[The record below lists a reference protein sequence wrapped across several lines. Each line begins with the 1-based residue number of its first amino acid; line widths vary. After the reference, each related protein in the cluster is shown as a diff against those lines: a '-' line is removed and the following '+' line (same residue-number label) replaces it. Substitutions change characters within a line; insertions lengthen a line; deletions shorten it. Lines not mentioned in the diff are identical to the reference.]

1 MIRKINIENVSKNFG
16 NIHALDNVSFDI
28 PKNSIFGILGSNGS
42 GKTTLMKIMSGLIKK
57 WSGSILFNDKKYTN
71 QNLNLSNQFG
81 FLIENPCFY
90 EFLSARQN
98 LEMLLRIS
106 NRTVNHIKDIVES
119 VNLTSRIDDKVETY
133 SYGMK
138 QRLGLAQ
145 TLLHDPEILVIDEPN
160 NGLDPLGI
168 SEMNQI
174 IKNLHDSGK
183 TIIMS
188 SHILNEIELLCTD
201 VCILKHGKV
210 LITESLTEL
219 KEKSNIYTIE
229 VDDIENSLKDLENID
244 TIKIIKHINNYITF
258 SSDQKLD
265 TSSINSLLNSKTEI
279 YQFKKDVNL
288 LKYFHDN

>member
-106 NRTVNHIKDIVES
+106 NRTENHIKDIVES
-119 VNLTSRIDDKVETY
+119 VNLTNRIDDKVETY

-174 IKNLHDSGK
+174 IKNLHDSG
-183 TIIMS
+183 
-188 SHILNEIELLCTD
+188 
-201 VCILKHGKV
+201 
-210 LITESLTEL
+210 
-219 KEKSNIYTIE
+219 
-229 VDDIENSLKDLENID
+229 
-244 TIKIIKHINNYITF
+244 
-258 SSDQKLD
+258 
-265 TSSINSLLNSKTEI
+265 
-279 YQFKKDVNL
+279 
-288 LKYFHDN
+288 

>member
-106 NRTVNHIKDIVES
+106 NRTENHIKDIVES

-210 LITESLTEL
+210 LITESLTDL

>member
-16 NIHALDNVSFDI
+16 NIHALDNVSFGI

-57 WSGSILFNDKKYTN
+57 WSGSIYFNDKKYTN

-106 NRTVNHIKDIVES
+106 NRTENHIKDIVES
-119 VNLTSRIDDKVETY
+119 VNLTNRIDDKVETY

-210 LITESLTEL
+210 LITESLTDL

>member
-16 NIHALDNVSFDI
+16 DIHALDNVSFDI

-106 NRTVNHIKDIVES
+106 NRTENHIKDIVES

-210 LITESLTEL
+210 LITESLTDL

-244 TIKIIKHINNYITF
+244 TIKIIKHINNFITF

>member
-106 NRTVNHIKDIVES
+106 NRTENHIKDIVES

-201 VCILKHGKV
+201 ICILKHGKV

>member
-16 NIHALDNVSFDI
+16 NINALDNVSFDI

-57 WSGSILFNDKKYTN
+57 WSGSIHFNDKKYTN
-71 QNLNLSNQFG
+71 QDLNLSNQFG

-90 EFLSARQN
+90 EFLTARQN
-98 LEMLLRIS
+98 LEMLLKIS
-106 NRTVNHIKDIVES
+106 NRTENHIKDIVES
-119 VNLTSRIDDKVETY
+119 VNLTNRIDDKVETY

-201 VCILKHGKV
+201 VCILKNGKV
-210 LITESLTEL
+210 LITESLNEL

-229 VDDIENSLKDLENID
+229 VNDIENSMKDLDNID
-244 TIKIIKHINNYITF
+244 FIKIIKHINNYITF

-265 TSSINSLLNSKTEI
+265 TSSINSLLNSNTEI

>member
-1 MIRKINIENVSKNFG
+1 MIRSINLENISKNFG
-16 NIHALDNVSFDI
+16 NIHALDNVSIDI

-57 WSGSILFNDKKYTN
+57 WSGSIYFNDKKYTN

-106 NRTVNHIKDIVES
+106 NYTENHIKDIVES
-119 VNLTSRIDDKVETY
+119 VNLTNRIDDKVETY

-183 TIIMS
+183 TVIMS

-210 LITESLTEL
+210 LITESLTDL

-244 TIKIIKHINNYITF
+244 FIKIIKHINNYITF

>member
-106 NRTVNHIKDIVES
+106 NRTENHIKDIVES

-201 VCILKHGKV
+201 LCILKHGKV
-210 LITESLTEL
+210 LITESLTDL

-244 TIKIIKHINNYITF
+244 FIKIIKHINNHITF
-258 SSDQKLD
+258 SSDQKLN
-265 TSSINSLLNSKTEI
+265 TNSINSLLNSKTEI

>member
-106 NRTVNHIKDIVES
+106 NRTENHIKDIVES

-201 VCILKHGKV
+201 VCILKYGKV